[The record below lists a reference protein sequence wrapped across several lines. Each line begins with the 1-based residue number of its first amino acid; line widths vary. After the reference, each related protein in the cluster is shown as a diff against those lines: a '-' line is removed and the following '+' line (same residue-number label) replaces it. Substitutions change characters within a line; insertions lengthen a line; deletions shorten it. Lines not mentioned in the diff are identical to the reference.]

1 MNLMPQENELVPQS
15 VRDGNARIR
24 SYLKSLDGSPG
35 VYRMLDASDRVL
47 YVGKAKNLK
56 NRVSSYTRSVG
67 HSARITR
74 MISETLSMM
83 FLTTETE
90 IEALLLEQN
99 LIKNLKPKYNV
110 LFRDD
115 KSFASIVV
123 DKKHKFAQIRK
134 HRGAK
139 KEKGSYYGPFA
150 NAGAVE
156 RTLNQIQKVFL
167 LRNCSDA
174 TFESRSRPCLMHQ
187 IKRCCAPCVGKIDE
201 LEYKNLVFNAEQFL
215 LGKSSNMNTR
225 LVNEMREASERQ
237 EFEKAAGLRDRIRAL
252 TEVQT
257 QQGFNPKN
265 ISEADIIGLHQE
277 YGQACIQVF
286 FIRAYQNW
294 GNRDYFPNIGFGA
307 DASEIMQ
314 TFLGQFYFNKTP
326 PKTLYLSTDI
336 PDPIL
341 ISEMLSEKAGYKVNL
356 IVPRRGAKV
365 EIVRAAKRNAKESLA
380 RRLSDSSTQKKLLQ
394 GLAEVFKLE
403 SAPERIEVFDNS
415 HFQGASAVG
424 AMIVAGPDGYIKNH
438 YRKFNIKGQNANFG
452 DDFAMM
458 EEVLT
463 RRFERHIMENL
474 NGLETNIPDL
484 LIIDGGLGHISV
496 VSRVMKSLGLE
507 RIPVFGVSKGIDR
520 NAGKEEFHNA
530 VLGTFVLK
538 RNDPVLYFVQ
548 RLRDEAHR
556 FAIGTHRIKR
566 KQDLMKSP
574 LDEISGI
581 GAKRKKNL
589 LEHFGSAK
597 AVGRASKADIK
608 SVEGISD
615 QMAEIVF
622 EFFHD
627 GK

>member
-1 MNLMPQENELVPQS
+1 MNLMPQEKELVPQS

-56 NRVSSYTRSVG
+56 NRVSSYARSVG
-67 HSARITR
+67 HSARIAR
-74 MISETLSMM
+74 MISETRSMM

-156 RTLNQIQKVFL
+156 RTLNQLQKVFL
-167 LRNCSDA
+167 LRNCTDA
-174 TFESRSRPCLMHQ
+174 TFESRSRPCLMYQ

-225 LVNEMREASERQ
+225 LVNEMRDASERQ
-237 EFEKAAGLRDRIRAL
+237 EFEKAANLRDRIRAL

-257 QQGFNPKN
+257 QQGFNSKN

-294 GNRDYFPNIGFGA
+294 GNRDYFPNIGSGA

-326 PKTLYLSTDI
+326 PRTLYLSTDI
-336 PDPIL
+336 PDRIL
-341 ISEMLSEKAGYKVNL
+341 ISEMLSEKAGSKVNL
-356 IVPRRGAKV
+356 IVPRRGAKI
-365 EIVRAAKRNAKESLA
+365 EIVRAAMRNAKESLA
-380 RRLSDSSTQKKLLQ
+380 RKLSDSSTQKRLLQ
-394 GLAEVFKLE
+394 GLAEAFKLE

-415 HFQGASAVG
+415 HFQGESAVG

-520 NAGKEEFHNA
+520 DAGKEEFHNA

-566 KQDLMKSP
+566 KQNLMKSP

-589 LEHFGSAK
+589 LEYFGSAK
-597 AVGRASKADIK
+597 AVGRASKADIR

-615 QMAEIVF
+615 QIAEIVF